1 MRAAAFSG
9 LVVMTILALA
19 PFGAAAEK
27 ADRQQTLRMS
37 SKQFVQEG
45 PQDANTR
52 VLEGDV
58 LITQGSMRITAEKAI
73 VKETPAG
80 VTAEL
85 FGSGTSQITFRQ
97 KREGTSDFIEASADR
112 AEYDDQ
118 SGTLK
123 LYTKVRFKSGNDVA
137 DSEFMQYNSNTE
149 KMEMRNQ
156 IPGAK
161 PKTGLDDGRV
171 VFEVQPRAADGKPS
185 PAKKN

>member
-1 MRAAAFSG
+1 MKAIPFSG
-9 LVVMTILALA
+9 QVATLMLALA
-19 PFGAAAEK
+19 PLVATAEK

-58 LITQGSMRITAEKAI
+58 LITQGTMRITAEKAI
-73 VKETPAG
+73 VKETAAG

-85 FGSGTSQITFRQ
+85 FGSSTSQVTFKQ

-112 AEYDDQ
+112 AEYDDK

-123 LYTKVRFKSGNDVA
+123 LFSKVRFKSGNDVA
-137 DSEFMQYNSNTE
+137 DSEFMQYNSTTE

-161 PKTGLDDGRV
+161 PKTGPDDGRV
-171 VFEVQPRAADGKPS
+171 VFEVQPRAAEAKPA

>member
-1 MRAAAFSG
+1 MRATAFSG
-9 LVVMTILALA
+9 QVATLILALA
-19 PFGAAAEK
+19 PFSVAAEK

-73 VKETPAG
+73 VKETAAG

-85 FGSGTSQITFRQ
+85 FGSSTSQITFRQ
-97 KREGTSDFIEASADR
+97 KREGTSDFIDASADR
-112 AEYDDQ
+112 AEYDDK

-123 LYTKVRFKSGNDVA
+123 LYSRVRFKSGNDVA
-137 DSEFMQYNSNTE
+137 DSEFMQYNSTTE
-149 KMEMRNQ
+149 KMELRNQ

-161 PKTGLDDGRV
+161 PKTGADDGRV
-171 VFEVQPRAADGKPS
+171 VFEVQPRAADGKPV